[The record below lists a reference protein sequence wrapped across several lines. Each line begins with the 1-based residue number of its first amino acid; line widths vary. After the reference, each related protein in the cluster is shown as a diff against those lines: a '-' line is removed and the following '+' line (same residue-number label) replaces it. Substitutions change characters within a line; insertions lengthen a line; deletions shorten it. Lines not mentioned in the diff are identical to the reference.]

1 MNTQKKSIFRFEIL
15 SWDWISY
22 LSCFVNLFCIALM
35 EKKVL
40 GHKVHLLFS
49 SVNSSFD
56 LLSAQGILLGS
67 ISPPFTSSFYSCTYP
82 KSAKQLFVLLGS
94 VCLKGARKNV
104 NEIDP
109 WRESW
114 QIKWRNL
121 LTRLTQHKN
130 DNNNSKGTPFDD
142 IFERVGRKMFFVLL
156 KIKFNFKGKKKDHS
170 NISYAT
176 LFKMHNSLCKTL
188 STVDVW
194 ASNYKLE
201 CLKSKFLYLLTL
213 SIKQCFITRKT
224 YWWDWLPLSIQ

>member
-40 GHKVHLLFS
+40 RHKVHLLFS

-67 ISPPFTSSFYSCTYP
+67 ISPPFYKQLLLVHISQKRKKDSQD
-82 KSAKQLFVLLGS
+82 KQLFVLLGS

-130 DNNNSKGTPFDD
+130 DNNISKGTPFDD
-142 IFERVGRKMFFVLL
+142 IFERVGREMFFVLL
-156 KIKFNFKGKKKDHS
+156 KIKFNSWERKRIIWIFP
-170 NISYAT
+170 
-176 LFKMHNSLCKTL
+176 MPLCSKCI
-188 STVDVW
+188 TVFV
-194 ASNYKLE
+194 KH
-201 CLKSKFLYLLTL
+201 YLLL
-213 SIKQCFITRKT
+213 MFGPPIIN
-224 YWWDWLPLSIQ
+224 